1 MCVCVCVFCKKTPA
15 SQVALV
21 VKNLPANEGEIRNPG
36 LIPGLEGLLNEGME
50 THSRTLVQ
58 RIPMDRRAWQA
69 AVCRVSQSDMTE
81 VT

>member
-1 MCVCVCVFCKKTPA
+1 M
-15 SQVALV
+15 
-21 VKNLPANEGEIRNPG
+21 VKNLPANVGDIRNTG
-36 LIPGLEGLLNEGME
+36 LIPGLEGLLKGGME

-69 AVCRVSQSDMTE
+69 VVCRVSQSDMTE